1 MSCTTLRRQDSLGK
15 CAICRFF
22 LFFYLLVL
30 GNFKPAST
38 EEQRLGSFRPCQSKE
53 SVVASHKIL
62 VIDDSRV
69 IRARVREMLP
79 QGNFEV
85 IEATDGIE
93 GIEAI
98 RAQKP
103 NLIML
108 DFLLPR
114 MSGYEVYE
122 EIQSD
127 PAFQSI
133 PLVMMSGRREELTE
147 KIQEPFEF
155 FEFIE
160 KPFEQK
166 ELIGAIKG
174 AMAKARKARPQKAAA
189 SAPEKVSAG
198 VDASAEIANLQKQ
211 IDSLQRDVAALKA
224 QNNKILAFIKKKLA

>member
-1 MSCTTLRRQDSLGK
+1 M
-15 CAICRFF
+15 
-22 LFFYLLVL
+22 
-30 GNFKPAST
+30 
-38 EEQRLGSFRPCQSKE
+38 
-53 SVVASHKIL
+53 ASHKIL

-127 PAFQSI
+127 PAFQNI

-189 SAPEKVSAG
+189 SAPEKVSAN

-211 IDSLQRDVAALKA
+211 VDSLKRDVAALKD

>member
-1 MSCTTLRRQDSLGK
+1 
-15 CAICRFF
+15 
-22 LFFYLLVL
+22 
-30 GNFKPAST
+30 
-38 EEQRLGSFRPCQSKE
+38 
-53 SVVASHKIL
+53 VASHKIL

-69 IRARVREMLP
+69 IRARVRDMLP
-79 QGNFEV
+79 KGNFEV
-85 IEATDGIE
+85 IEAKDGIE

-114 MSGYEVYE
+114 MSGFEVFQ
-122 EIQSD
+122 EIQAS

-174 AMAKARKARPQKAAA
+174 AMAKARKARPQPTATP
-189 SAPEKVSAG
+189 APVISTPTA
-198 VDASAEIANLQKQ
+198 VDFSVEIAALQKQ
-211 IDSLQRDVAALKA
+211 INTLTNDITALKA
-224 QNNKILAFIKKKLA
+224 QNNKILAFIKKKFA

>member
-1 MSCTTLRRQDSLGK
+1 M
-15 CAICRFF
+15 
-22 LFFYLLVL
+22 
-30 GNFKPAST
+30 
-38 EEQRLGSFRPCQSKE
+38 
-53 SVVASHKIL
+53 ASHKIL

-69 IRARVREMLP
+69 IRAHVRDMLP
-79 QGNFEV
+79 NGNFEV
-85 IEATDGIE
+85 IEAKDGIE

-114 MSGYEVYE
+114 MSGYEVYQ
-122 EIQSD
+122 EIQ
-127 PAFQSI
+127 AKAEFQSI
-133 PLVMMSGRREELTE
+133 PLVMMSGRKEELTE

-174 AMAKARKARPQKAAA
+174 AMAKARKPRPQPAGN
-189 SAPEKVSAG
+189 SADAVG
-198 VDASAEIANLQKQ
+198 GNASAEIVTLQKQ
-211 IDSLQRDVAALKA
+211 VATLQKEVAALKS

>member
-1 MSCTTLRRQDSLGK
+1 M
-15 CAICRFF
+15 
-22 LFFYLLVL
+22 
-30 GNFKPAST
+30 
-38 EEQRLGSFRPCQSKE
+38 
-53 SVVASHKIL
+53 ASHKIL

-79 QGNFEV
+79 KGNFEV

-122 EIQSD
+122 EIQGD
-127 PAFQSI
+127 PAFQNI

-174 AMAKARKARPQKAAA
+174 AMAKARKARPQKSVV
-189 SAPEKVSAG
+189 SAPAAPVVG
-198 VDASAEIANLQKQ
+198 VDSSVEVAVLQKQ
-211 IDSLQRDVAALKA
+211 VEALTRDVAALKV

>member
-1 MSCTTLRRQDSLGK
+1 M
-15 CAICRFF
+15 A
-22 LFFYLLVL
+22 
-30 GNFKPAST
+30 N
-38 EEQRLGSFRPCQSKE
+38 
-53 SVVASHKIL
+53 KIL

-69 IRARVREMLP
+69 IRARVRDMLP
-79 QGNFEV
+79 KGNFEV
-85 IEATDGIE
+85 IEAKDGVE
-93 GIEAI
+93 GIDAI

-114 MSGYEVYE
+114 MSGYEVYQ
-122 EIQSD
+122 EIQAESE
-127 PAFQSI
+127 FQKI

-160 KPFEQK
+160 KPFEKK

-174 AMAKARKARPQKAAA
+174 AMAKARKARPKKATSADAAA
-189 SAPEKVSAG
+189 VSAAPG
-198 VDASAEIANLQKQ
+198 ADASAEIAAMQSQ
-211 IDSLQRDVAALKA
+211 IDALKKDVAALKA

>member
-1 MSCTTLRRQDSLGK
+1 M
-15 CAICRFF
+15 
-22 LFFYLLVL
+22 
-30 GNFKPAST
+30 
-38 EEQRLGSFRPCQSKE
+38 
-53 SVVASHKIL
+53 ASHKIL

-69 IRARVREMLP
+69 IRARVRDMLP

-85 IEATDGIE
+85 LEAKDGIE
-93 GIEAI
+93 GIDAI
-98 RAQKP
+98 RTQKP

-114 MSGYEVYE
+114 MSGFEVFQ
-122 EIQSD
+122 EIQAN

-133 PLVMMSGRREELTE
+133 PLVMMSGRKEELTE

-174 AMAKARKARPQKAAA
+174 AMAKARKPRPQ
-189 SAPEKVSAG
+189 SAI
-198 VDASAEIANLQKQ
+198 SAEASVASGNDAATEIAILQQ
-211 IDSLQRDVAALKA
+211 QVATLTQEVTALKS
-224 QNNKILAFIKKKLA
+224 QTHKILAFIKKKLA